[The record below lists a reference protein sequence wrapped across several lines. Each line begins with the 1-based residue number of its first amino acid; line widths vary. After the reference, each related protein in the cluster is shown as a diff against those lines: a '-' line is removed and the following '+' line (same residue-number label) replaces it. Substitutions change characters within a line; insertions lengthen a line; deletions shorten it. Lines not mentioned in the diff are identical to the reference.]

1 MFIIVNPQSN
11 FPAGLKTFGSAPLS
25 LESNSIRMTLSPTVD
40 LHSERRAVNSFLN
53 ELLSLE
59 APTGSS
65 VVHDAMRY
73 AVLGT
78 AQRIRPILSL
88 RVARMVQAPLDLA
101 LRLAASVELLH
112 CASLV
117 VDDLPCMD
125 NSPYR
130 RDKASVHVKFGEAT
144 AVLAAFGLVALSARS
159 ILETSCHELCRPKLM
174 DFQLA
179 LLRTLDCS
187 GLIAGQALDLQL
199 PRSSSA
205 TSSCEIS
212 ELKTVPLF
220 SLAVLAGSLFAPLDE
235 NEKALL
241 NCFGREFGLAFQM
254 SDDLLDG
261 ELANPAPFE
270 EKLCT
275 LRAAIQ
281 PFGAASGSLAELID
295 YLHARVPAAR
305 VR

>member
-1 MFIIVNPQSN
+1 
-11 FPAGLKTFGSAPLS
+11 
-25 LESNSIRMTLSPTVD
+25 MTLSPTAD
-40 LHSERRAVNSFLN
+40 LQSERLAVDSYLDQV
-53 ELLSLE
+53 LSLE
-59 APTGSS
+59 GPGGSS
-65 VVHDAMRY
+65 SVHDAMRY
-73 AVLGT
+73 AVLGC
-78 AQRIRPILSL
+78 AQRIRPILAL
-88 RVARMVQAPLDLA
+88 RVAHMVKAPAELA
-101 LRLAASVELLH
+101 LRLATSVELLH

-144 AVLAAFGLVALSARS
+144 AVLAAFGLVAFAARS
-159 ILETSCHELCRPKLM
+159 ILETSCHADYRPRLIE
-174 DFQLA
+174 FQLA
-179 LLRTLDCS
+179 FLRSLDCS

-205 TSSCEIS
+205 CASCEIS

-220 SLAVLAGSLFAPLDE
+220 SLSVLAGSLLAPLDA

-241 NCFGREFGLAFQM
+241 NCFGRAFGLAFQM

-261 ELANPAPFE
+261 ELADAAPFE
-270 EKLCT
+270 EKLFT
-275 LRAAIQ
+275 LRAAIR
-281 PFGAASGSLAELID
+281 PFGHAARSLEDLID
-295 YLHARVPAAR
+295 YLQARVPASR

>member
-1 MFIIVNPQSN
+1 
-11 FPAGLKTFGSAPLS
+11 
-25 LESNSIRMTLSPTVD
+25 MTLGPTVD
-40 LHSERRAVNSFLN
+40 LHSERLAVDSHLSQ
-53 ELLSLE
+53 LLSFD
-59 APTGSS
+59 APGGSI
-65 VVHDAMRY
+65 VHDAMRY
-73 AVLGT
+73 AVLGS
-78 AQRIRPILSL
+78 AQRIRPILAL
-88 RVARMVQAPLDLA
+88 RVARMVHAPLDLS

-125 NSPYR
+125 DSPSR
-130 RDKASVHVKFGEAT
+130 RDKPSVHVKFGEAT
-144 AVLAAFGLVALSARS
+144 AVLAAFGLVALAARS
-159 ILETSCHELCRPKLM
+159 ILEPSSLRQHRAGLI

-179 LLRTLDCS
+179 LLRSLDCS

-199 PRSSSA
+199 PGS
-205 TSSCEIS
+205 SSCEIS

-220 SLAVLAGSLFAPLDE
+220 NLAVLAGSLLANLDA

-270 EKLCT
+270 EKIGT
-275 LRAAIQ
+275 LRAAVR
-281 PFGAASGSLAELID
+281 PFGAASRSLEDLVD
-295 YLHARVPAAR
+295 YLHARVSAVR

>member
-1 MFIIVNPQSN
+1 
-11 FPAGLKTFGSAPLS
+11 
-25 LESNSIRMTLSPTVD
+25 
-40 LHSERRAVNSFLN
+40 
-53 ELLSLE
+53 
-59 APTGSS
+59 
-65 VVHDAMRY
+65 MRY
-73 AVLGT
+73 AVLGS
-78 AQRIRPILSL
+78 AQRIRPILAL
-88 RVARMVQAPLDLA
+88 RVAHMVQAPVDLA

-125 NSPYR
+125 DSPYR

-144 AVLAAFGLVALSARS
+144 AVLAAFGLVALAARS
-159 ILETSCHELCRPKLM
+159 ILETPGHDEYRSRLIE
-174 DFQLA
+174 FQLA
-179 LLRTLDCS
+179 LLRSMDCS

-199 PRSSSA
+199 PRTSSPQ
-205 TSSCEIS
+205 SSCEIS

-220 SLAVLAGSLFAPLDE
+220 SLAVKAGSLLANLE
-235 NEKALL
+235 ANEKALL

-261 ELANPAPFE
+261 ELASPEPFE

-275 LRAAIQ
+275 LRAAVR
-281 PFGAASGSLAELID
+281 PFGAASRPLEDLID
-295 YLHARVPAAR
+295 YLHARVSAAR